1 METAPQS
8 GSSNPA
14 GWPDPLLPVF
24 DRAVTVEYT
33 SLTRAGEPIMTP
45 LTPFLGEDMR
55 TLDVSTGL
63 TYPAKA
69 ERARRNSKVCLLFS
83 DPVGSE
89 LDAPPVVLV
98 QGLATVRDSDIQA
111 NTDRYVR
118 LSVQK
123 LPAAYKGMPRFL
135 LRTLNAYFAR
145 IWIQVTPTRMWWW
158 PSKSLDDQ
166 PGEWIAPDSTTAPPS
181 DPAPPG
187 KQPSAWKEPPTDWR
201 TMIGPTIERLEQ
213 RDLAW
218 LGPDGFPLSV
228 PVVEVQQAGASLRLG
243 LGRHLPAPPEGR
255 AAVTFHAHPES
266 FTGQENHTFVGAVRA
281 VGGEYI
287 FDVDRVLGDF
297 SLVGNRL
304 VSTVGFL
311 RNLRR
316 LKPRLES
323 ESARR
328 GQPVPK
334 IRLPAPG
341 VARPARQA

>member
-1 METAPQS
+1 METASQP
-8 GSSNPA
+8 GGNNPA
-14 GWPDPLLPVF
+14 GWPAPLLPVF

-33 SLTRAGEPIMTP
+33 SPSRAGEPIMTP

-83 DPVGSE
+83 DAVGSG
-89 LDAPPVVLV
+89 LDTPPVVLV

-118 LSVQK
+118 LSLQK
-123 LPAAYKGMPRFL
+123 LPEAYKGLPRSL
-135 LRTLNAYFAR
+135 LRTLDAYFAR
-145 IWIQVTPTRMWWW
+145 IWIQVTPTRFWWW
-158 PSKSLDDQ
+158 SSKSLDER
-166 PGEWIAPDSTTAPPS
+166 PGVWIAPESTTAPPS

-187 KQPSAWKEPPTDWR
+187 KQPAAWKEPPTDWR
-201 TMIGPTIERLEQ
+201 TMIGPVIERLEQ

-228 PVVEVQQAGASLRLG
+228 PVLGVQQAGASLRLG
-243 LGRHLPAPPEGR
+243 LGRHLPAVPEGR

-281 VGGEYI
+281 EGGEYL
-287 FDVDRVLGDF
+287 FDVERVLGDF

-328 GQPVPK
+328 GQPAPK
-334 IRLPAPG
+334 IRLPA
-341 VARPARQA
+341 Q

>member
-1 METAPQS
+1 MGTAPQS

-33 SLTRAGEPIMTP
+33 SLTRAGEPIMSP
-45 LTPFLGEDMR
+45 LTPFVGEDMR

-89 LDAPPVVLV
+89 LKAPPVVLV

-118 LSVQK
+118 LALQK

-158 PSKSLDDQ
+158 PSKSLHEQ
-166 PGEWIAPDSTTAPPS
+166 PGEWIAPESTTAPPS

-187 KQPSAWKEPPTDWR
+187 KQPAAWKEPPTDWR

-218 LGPDGFPLSV
+218 LGNDGFPLSV
-228 PVVEVQQAGASLRLG
+228 PVLEVQQADASLRLG
-243 LGRHLPAPPEGR
+243 LGRHLPATPEGR

-266 FTGQENHTFVGAVRA
+266 FTSQENHTFVGAVRA
-281 VGGEYI
+281 DGGEYI

-323 ESARR
+323 ESARH

-334 IRLPAPG
+334 IRLPAP
-341 VARPARQA
+341 